1 MVVFLALVCATVPIL
16 QMVGFTTTGI
26 VGGSLAAGVMSTAA
40 IINGGGVASMA
51 AGGLVAVAQSIG
63 ATGAIAGST
72 YAAAAA
78 VDGGLYISGKG
89 R

>member
-1 MVVFLALVCATVPIL
+1 
-16 QMVGFTTTGI
+16 
-26 VGGSLAAGVMSTAA
+26 MSTAA